1 MKENPRLTLI
11 VAQSVIIALLLV
23 YLVLS
28 VYERADVKT
37 LEHKLISTERI
48 LDDCIGRNDSLSLLI
63 HEMRISSSLPP
74 FLDRRQV
81 DALVKRG
88 LNDPV
93 SQIRNA
99 LVNDPGLIISSS
111 VLGGSMGF
119 YYRDGIHIL
128 NERWVFAYFE
138 DGHVAGAM
146 LLRYDILN
154 NGEIGWEVLDEF
166 IY

>member
-1 MKENPRLTLI
+1 MKENPGLTLI
-11 VAQSVIIALLLV
+11 VAQSVIIAMLLV
-23 YLVLS
+23 YLVIS

-37 LEHKLISTERI
+37 LEQKVISAERI
-48 LDDCIGRNDSLSLLI
+48 LDACIGRNDSLSLLV
-63 HEMRISSSLPP
+63 HEMRVSSSLPP

-93 SQIRNA
+93 SQIRDA
-99 LVNDPGLIISSS
+99 LVNDPGLITSSS

-119 YYRDGIHIL
+119 YFRDGIHIL

-146 LLRYDILN
+146 LLRYDVLN